1 MDGFIIEEELKKL
14 PNSPGV
20 YLMHKAD
27 GEIIYVGKAKNL
39 NKRVHQ
45 YFNKS
50 YKKTNKIQ
58 QMVSNIDYF
67 EYIVV
72 DNELE
77 SLILESNYIKELR
90 PRYNTLLKD
99 DKNYPYIKLT
109 IDEEYPRVFF
119 VHRKQKDKAMYFGPY
134 KSGLAVRET
143 LDFIKD
149 NFKLRTCKMKIDDS
163 KINSFEDM
171 DVPTV
176 NGKRNKECLYYHIDM
191 CLAPCINKNIK
202 SEYDKNVKDIIDFL
216 KGDTKNIIN
225 ELTNQMNTYSEKQ
238 EYEKAALL
246 RDKIYSIQEI
256 DEKQKIS
263 QNNAND
269 EDVIGLYKESN
280 LCMIQ
285 IFEVRDGNIIDRSL
299 HLMNIDENDT
309 DKDIMESFIKQY
321 YNEAYFLPKEIWLP
335 CDIDDRELLEEW
347 LYNQSNKKI
356 KIIIPKKGQNNR
368 LVHLASENA
377 KIQWKQR
384 AKNYEKDKKD
394 IDIAYDVL
402 KKMTG
407 LDSIDR
413 LESYDI
419 SNTAGNINV
428 ASMVV
433 FMNYNFKK
441 NEYRKFRIKTIE
453 GPDDYG
459 SMREVITRRLERYLK
474 DDEKFDTL
482 PSIFLIDGG
491 QGQVNVVKEVLSQ
504 YNLDIAVMGMVKDD
518 NHRTRG
524 LLYDEVELDLN
535 NHKELFRLITKIQDE
550 THRFAIEYHRS
561 LRSKEQIHSILDDIE
576 GIGEKRKI
584 NLIKHFG
591 DIESIK
597 NATVDE
603 IKKVPLFNEKAA
615 LSVVEFFKDK

>member
-1 MDGFIIEEELKKL
+1 MQGFDIKEELKKL

-20 YLMHKAD
+20 YLMHKND

-39 NKRVHQ
+39 KNRVKQ
-45 YFNKS
+45 YFSDS

-119 VHRKQKDKAMYFGPY
+119 VHRKQKDKSMYFGPY

-149 NFKLRTCKMKIDDS
+149 TFKLRTCKMKIDS
-163 KINSFEDM
+163 NKITDFENM

-176 NGKRNKECLYYHIDM
+176 NGKKNKECLYYHINM
-191 CLAPCINKNIK
+191 CLAPCINKNVK
-202 SEYDKNVKDIIDFL
+202 EEYDKNVKDIIDFL
-216 KGDTKNIIN
+216 KGDTKNILN
-225 ELTNQMNTYSEKQ
+225 ELTIKMNTYSEKE
-238 EYEKAALL
+238 EYEKAAVI
-246 RDKIYSIQEI
+246 RDKINSIKEI
-256 DEKQKIS
+256 EEKQKID
-263 QNNAND
+263 QNGAND
-269 EDVIGLYKESN
+269 EDIVGIYKEN
-280 LCMIQ
+280 NIAMIQ
-285 IFEVRDGNIIDRSL
+285 IFEVREGNIIDRSL
-299 HLMNIDENDT
+299 HIMNIDSEDT
-309 DKDIMESFIKQY
+309 EKDILESFIKQY
-321 YNEAYFLPKEIWLP
+321 YNDSYFMPKNILLPYE
-335 CDIDDRELLEEW
+335 IDDIELLESW
-347 LYNQSNKKI
+347 MYKNYNKKI
-356 KIIIPKKGQNNR
+356 KILVPKIGKNER
-368 LVHLASENA
+368 LVRLATQNA
-377 KIQWKQR
+377 KIQWMQR
-384 AKNYEKDKKD
+384 AKNYEKDKND
-394 IDIAYDVL
+394 IDKAYDEL

-441 NEYRKFRIKTIE
+441 NEYRKFRMKTIE

-474 DDEKFDTL
+474 DDEKFSSL

-491 QGQVNVVKEVLSQ
+491 LGQVNVVKEVLNE
-504 YNLDIAVMGMVKDD
+504 YNIDIPVMGMVKDD

-524 LLYDEVELDLN
+524 LLYEEVELDLRQ
-535 NHKELFRLITKIQDE
+535 HRELFKFITKIQDE

-561 LRSKEQIHSILDDIE
+561 LRSKEQIHSVLDDIK

-584 NLIKHFG
+584 NLIKYFEN
-591 DIESIK
+591 IEM
-597 NATVDE
+597 
-603 IKKVPLFNEKAA
+603 IKKASIEELMKVPSFNEKAA
-615 LSVVEFFKDK
+615 REVWEFFKTK